1 MTESASN
8 LLYYGD
14 NLDILRRYVK
24 DETVDLVYLD
34 PPFNSNTNYNV
45 LFAEKDGSRAASQI
59 QAFSD
64 TWTWT
69 QESESVFA
77 EIVTAGGRV
86 ADCLQAFRTFLGEC
100 DMLAYLVMMAPR
112 LVELRRVMKPTAS
125 IYLHCDPSASH
136 YLKMLMDAVFGPAN
150 FRTEVVWKRSSA
162 HSDAKQG
169 RAQHGRIHD
178 VILFYTKNDKW
189 FWNQVFTPYDQE
201 YVNDFYRY
209 TEQGTGRRY
218 RMGDLSAAKPG
229 GDTKYEWRVKRRVEG
244 GEWEGDLE
252 DDWKNPKGGYEY
264 RGVSP
269 YKGRSW
275 AYSKAN
281 MIEFAQ
287 TGRISYTGTGTP
299 RYKGYLD
306 EMSGV
311 PLQDWWGDIGPIGA
325 QAAERLGYPTQKP
338 VALLDRI
345 IRSSC
350 PEGGVVL
357 DPFCGCGTT
366 IAAAQALGRP
376 WIGIDI
382 THLAITLIK
391 QRLKDSFGIEQVVR
405 ATPSRK
411 GETAKIG
418 EAAAEYGKVTK
429 RPFLV
434 VGEPT
439 SEPDAAALAAS
450 DPYQFQWWALGLVGA
465 RPVEQKKGADKGIDG
480 RIVFQS
486 DKPGT
491 FESVILSVK
500 AGKAGTAHIRDLKG
514 VLEREK
520 AAIGVLISMQE
531 ATAPMKTEAVTAGFY
546 ESALWGKKYPKVQL
560 FTVAELLAGKKIEMP
575 PIRQVGATFKKAPK
589 SIGKQSGQSELPV

>member
-45 LFAEKDGSRAASQI
+45 LFAEKDGSKAASQI

-64 TWTWT
+64 TWTWN

-86 ADCLQAFRTFLGEC
+86 GDCLQAFRTFLGEC

-112 LVELRRVMKPTAS
+112 LMELRRTLKSTGS
-125 IYLHCDPSASH
+125 IYLHCDPVASH
-136 YLKMLMDAVFGPAN
+136 YLKMLMDAMFGPAN
-150 FRTEVVWKRSSA
+150 FLNEVIWKRTSA
-162 HSDAKQG
+162 HSGSKRWG
-169 RAQHGRIHD
+169 PVHD
-178 VILFYTKNDKW
+178 LILFYAKSAA
-189 FWNQVFTPYDQE
+189 FVWNPVFQE
-201 YVNDFYRY
+201 YSAEYVEGFYRY
-209 TEQGTGRRY
+209 MDDKGRF
-218 RMGDLSAAKPG
+218 RMGDLTGAGTRSGESGQP
-229 GDTKYEWRVKRRVEG
+229 WRGVNPTDNGRHWAVPNKVL
-244 GEWEGDLE
+244 LE
-252 DDWKNPKGGYEY
+252 TLGKKILSLTVQQKLDALDKQGLIYWPPKGKM
-264 RGVSP
+264 P
-269 YKGRSW
+269 CFK
-275 AYSKAN
+275 
-281 MIEFAQ
+281 
-287 TGRISYTGTGTP
+287 
-299 RYKGYLD
+299 RYLN
-306 EMSGV
+306 EEAGV
-311 PLQDWWGDIGPIGA
+311 PIVDVITDINPIGA

-338 VALLDRI
+338 QALLERI
-345 IRSSC
+345 ISASSN
-350 PEGGVVL
+350 PGDVVL
-357 DPFCGCGTT
+357 DPFCGCGTP
-366 IAAAQALGRP
+366 IAAAQALGRA

-391 QRLKDSFGIEQVVR
+391 QRLKDSFGIEQDVR
-405 ATPSRK
+405 TTPSGK
-411 GETAKIG
+411 GETAKVG
-418 EAAAEYGKVTK
+418 EAAAEYGAAAK
-429 RPFLV
+429 RQFHV

-480 RIVFQS
+480 RIIFQG
-486 DKPGT
+486 DKQGI

-500 AGKAGTAHIRDLKG
+500 AGHTNVAHIRDLKG

-531 ATAPMKTEAVTAGFY
+531 ATSPMKTEAVTAGFY
-546 ESALWGKKYPKVQL
+546 ESALWGRKYPRIQL
-560 FTVAELLAGKKIEMP
+560 FTVAELLAGKTIEMP
-575 PIRQVGATFKKAPK
+575 PIRQVQATFKKAPK
-589 SIGKQSGQSELPV
+589 ATEKQGEQPELQM

>member
-1 MTESASN
+1 MTESVSN

-45 LFAEKDGSRAASQI
+45 LFAEKDGSKAASQI

-64 TWTWT
+64 TWTWN
-69 QESESVFA
+69 QESESTFA

-112 LVELRRVMKPTAS
+112 LMELRRTLKSTGS
-125 IYLHCDPSASH
+125 IYLHCDPAASH
-136 YLKMLMDAVFGPAN
+136 YLKMLMDAVFGPSN
-150 FRTEVVWKRSSA
+150 FKNEIIWKRYGA
-162 HSDAKQG
+162 HNDVGQG
-169 RAQHGRIHD
+169 SKHFGRIHD
-178 VILFYTKNDKW
+178 VILFYTLDKAATW
-189 FWNQVFTPYDQE
+189 DQAFVPLDAE
-201 YVNDFYRY
+201 YVRKTY
-209 TEQGTGRRY
+209 THQEEDGRRFTTTPLT
-218 RMGDLSAAKPG
+218 GPG
-229 GDTKYEWRVKRRVEG
+229 GAGKGNPVFEW
-244 GEWEGDLE
+244 
-252 DDWKNPKGGYEY
+252 KGHT
-264 RGVSP
+264 RAW
-269 YKGRSW
+269 R
-275 AYSKAN
+275 YSKES
-281 MIEFAQ
+281 MERLDREGLLHYSS
-287 TGRISYTGTGTP
+287 TGYVR
-299 RYKGYLD
+299 KKMYLD
-306 EMSGV
+306 KSKGKPVQDIWDDISSLSGV
-311 PLQDWWGDIGPIGA
+311 H
-325 QAAERLGYPTQKP
+325 AERLGYPTQKP

-405 ATPSRK
+405 TTPSGK
-411 GETAKIG
+411 GETAKVG
-418 EAAAEYGKVTK
+418 EAGAEYGSVTK
-429 RPFLV
+429 RPFHV

-480 RIVFQS
+480 RIVFQG
-486 DKPGT
+486 DKPGS

-500 AGKAGTAHIRDLKG
+500 AGKTSAPHIRDLKG

-520 AAIGVLISMQE
+520 ASIGVLISMQE

-560 FTVAELLAGKKIEMP
+560 FTVAELLAGKTIEMP
-575 PIRQVGATFKKAPK
+575 PIRQVQATFKKAPK
-589 SIGKQSGQSELPV
+589 AAEKKSGQSELLV

>member
-1 MTESASN
+1 MTENSKN

-45 LFAEKDGSRAASQI
+45 LFAEKDGSKAASQI

-77 EIVTAGGRV
+77 EIVTAGGKV
-86 ADCLQAFRTFLGEC
+86 SDCLQAFRTFLGEC

-112 LVELRRVMKPTAS
+112 LVELRNVMKMTGS

-136 YLKMLMDAVFGPAN
+136 YLKMLMDAVFGAEN
-150 FRTEVVWKRSSA
+150 FKNEIIWQRTNA
-162 HSDAKQG
+162 HNDAGQF
-169 RAQHGRIHD
+169 GRIHD
-178 VILFYTKNDKW
+178 VILFYIRSGKYT
-189 FWNQVFTPYDQE
+189 WNLITTDYSPEQMK
-201 YVNDFYRY
+201 RY
-209 TEQGTGRRY
+209 KTDVAGRLYTAQDLTASRPDSDSGKFNWRGTMPPATRGWGYTIEQ
-218 RMGDLSAAKPG
+218 
-229 GDTKYEWRVKRRVEG
+229 
-244 GEWEGDLE
+244 LE
-252 DDWKNPKGGYEY
+252 TWWLQGLILKKKD
-264 RGVSP
+264 
-269 YKGRSW
+269 
-275 AYSKAN
+275 
-281 MIEFAQ
+281 
-287 TGRISYTGTGTP
+287 GTP
-299 RYKGYLD
+299 RMDGLKKYLD
-306 EMSGV
+306 EMPGK
-311 PLQDWWGDIGPIGA
+311 PLQSIWSDIPRIGNTS
-325 QAAERLGYPTQKP
+325 QERLGYPTQKP

-350 PEGGVVL
+350 PESGVVL

-366 IAAAQALGRP
+366 IAAAQKLGRP

-391 QRLKDSFGIEQVVR
+391 QRLKDSFGIEQAVR
-405 ATPSRK
+405 ATPSGK
-411 GETAKIG
+411 GETAKVE
-418 EAAAEYGKVTK
+418 EAAAEYGAVTK
-429 RPFLV
+429 RPFHV

-480 RIVFQS
+480 RIIFQG
-486 DKPGT
+486 DKKGT

-500 AGKAGTAHIRDLKG
+500 AGKISSPHVRDLKG

-531 ATAPMKTEAVTAGFY
+531 PPGQMKTEAVTAGFY

-560 FTVAELLAGKKIEMP
+560 ITVAELLAGKKIEMP
-575 PIRQVGATFKKAPK
+575 PIKQVQATFKKAPK
-589 SIGKQSGQSELPV
+589 VTTKQGEQPELQI